1 MTITPPPAP
10 IYGLLPRRTKWIRL
24 HCGALEHCDI
34 CLSQV
39 AALLADEMD
48 LDLALAMDKSTESY
62 HAELS
67 GSSCSLERAREL
79 RRLTVSACYPGA
91 DLFCSL
97 LADADMVP
105 EAKETNLR
113 QPSRLPRVVKL
124 ALWWVAFLTIVT
136 IAVAA

>member
-24 HCGALEHCDI
+24 HCGDLEQCDI
-34 CLSQV
+34 CLGQV
-39 AALLADEMD
+39 AAFLADEID
-48 LDLALAMDKSTESY
+48 LDLALAMDKSTEAY
-62 HAELS
+62 HAELN
-67 GSSCSLERAREL
+67 GSSCSVERAREL
-79 RRLTVSACYPGA
+79 RRMTVAACYPDIG
-91 DLFCSL
+91 LFCSV

-105 EAKETNLR
+105 EANETDDHPR
-113 QPSRLPRVVKL
+113 MPRVVKL